1 MEREEREQ
9 MTSKEEVLT
18 GSLLGYGVN
27 PIGFQAVGIHI
38 HRGREQPDLWKE
50 YVM

>member
-1 MEREEREQ
+1 MEREQREQ
-9 MTSKEEVLT
+9 MTSKEGVLT
-18 GSLLGYGVN
+18 GSLLGYRVN
-27 PIGFQAVGIHI
+27 PVGFQAVEIHT